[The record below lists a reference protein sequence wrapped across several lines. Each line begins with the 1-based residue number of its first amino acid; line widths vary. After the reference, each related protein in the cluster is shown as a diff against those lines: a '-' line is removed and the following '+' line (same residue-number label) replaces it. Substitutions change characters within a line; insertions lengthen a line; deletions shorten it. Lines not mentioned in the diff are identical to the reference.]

1 MRVVSSE
8 RSSGT
13 GMRLPRG
20 RSVDACM
27 GVGGG
32 GQNDRLRRH
41 SPEFVAAWRE
51 IYCSVYRWR
60 QEGRFAV
67 VPSLLGRSVFSYL
80 PGLGY
85 TDLAPAEAEAL
96 AREMRG
102 RAFNIRVFGTLRRE
116 DAPRPGSSVVMRLD
130 LASFGH
136 DPASVWRDA
145 LNRKTRWEVRRARR
159 AGYTVSEESGPQ
171 AVLSLAAV
179 LRTVL
184 ARHGAPSPP
193 AALFSAV
200 AREMGG
206 RILVVRG
213 PGGEVAAA
221 SLSLRDG
228 PLAFV
233 PWGGVSDRNWGV
245 GDLGFWAMV
254 EQAAREGADVLDW
267 GSCELESGAFRFKQ
281 KFGAAPSPVSRLSH
295 RPGNLYR
302 RYAPAQRLFRALPG
316 AVSGRLGPKLCRYL
330 ADY

>member
-1 MRVVSSE
+1 M
-8 RSSGT
+8 T
-13 GMRLPRG
+13 GPRRAPAG
-20 RSVDACM
+20 HGA
-27 GVGGG
+27 
-32 GQNDRLRRH
+32 
-41 SPEFVAAWRE
+41 EFVAAWRE
-51 IYCSVYRWR
+51 VYCSVYRWR
-60 QEGRFAV
+60 REGRFAV
-67 VPSLLGRSVFSYL
+67 VPSLLGRPVFSYL

-102 RAFNIRVFGTLRRE
+102 KAFNIRVFGTLRSE

-145 LNRKTRWEVRRARR
+145 LSEKTRWRVRRARR
-159 AGYTVSEESGPQ
+159 AGYTVSEESGPR
-171 AVLSLAAV
+171 AVLSLVAV

-184 ARHGAPSPP
+184 VRRGAPAPP

-221 SLSLRDG
+221 SLCLRDG

-233 PWGGVSDRNWGV
+233 PWGGVSDRKPWGV
-245 GDLGFWAMV
+245 GYLWFWAMV
-254 EQAAREGADVLDW
+254 EQVARAGADVLDW
-267 GSCELESGAFRFKQ
+267 GSCELGSQFFRFKQ
-281 KFGAAPSPVSRLSH
+281 RFGAAPSPVSRLSH

-302 RYAPAQRLFRALPG
+302 RYAPAHRLFRALPG
-316 AVSGRLGPKLCRYL
+316 AVSSRVGPKLCRYL